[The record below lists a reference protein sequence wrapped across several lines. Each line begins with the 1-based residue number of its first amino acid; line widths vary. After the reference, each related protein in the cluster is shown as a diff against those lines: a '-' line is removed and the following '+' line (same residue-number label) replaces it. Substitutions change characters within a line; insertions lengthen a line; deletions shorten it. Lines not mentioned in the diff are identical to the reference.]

1 MTTQAAAGVGE
12 TSRAG
17 ALGSGGRRTV
27 TRCGNNWNV
36 SNEGCFVGWRQGQS
50 MVATNL
56 TAGHAVVTYKCT
68 KKTGTTVVLSGGE
81 AAS

>member
-1 MTTQAAAGVGE
+1 MTTQAAAEVGE

-36 SNEGCFVGWRQGQS
+36 PNEGCFGGWRQGQS
-50 MVATNL
+50 MVANL
-56 TAGHAVVTYKCT
+56 TAGHPVVTYKCI